1 MNVIQD
7 VPIAEY
13 AKKTGVGNQLAVRH
27 LGDGVQVGTLTL
39 DKAWIHTGLW
49 APITKHATTSEDFFN
64 VYARAKHDVLYRP
77 EMMQALQK
85 RTKEG
90 MRPAN
95 DALAFA
101 LGGDT
106 NYWHFV
112 KDFATRLYVY
122 FELGLDCPL
131 LVPASFGDAQFEIV
145 KQMFEWEGKP
155 VPPILRLGDEIA
167 AVGPT
172 VFPSTITIP
181 AAAKIWETRLKPPLL
196 RDKTG
201 QKLFVMRT
209 NVSKRRLLNQ
219 DEIAARLTELGF
231 TCIDP
236 GTLSFKEQVALFQG
250 AHVVVGVHGA
260 GLTNILFAP
269 PGGALIELTPD
280 GAQPFYKD
288 LALAKKWML
297 AQFAARPD
305 KGGESGVNRDFVIDL
320 GLVERAVL
328 PLL

>member
-7 VPIAEY
+7 VPIADY
-13 AKKTGVGNQLAVRH
+13 VKKTGIEDRLAVRH
-27 LGDGVQVGTLTL
+27 LGDGVQVGSLML

-49 APITKHATTSEDFFN
+49 APITPHATTSEDFFN
-64 VYARAKHDVLYRP
+64 VYARAKHDALYSP
-77 EMMQALQK
+77 ETLTALQA
-85 RTKEG
+85 RTKAG
-90 MRPAN
+90 VKPAN
-95 DALAFA
+95 DRLAFA
-101 LGGDT
+101 MGSDT

-131 LVPASFGDAQFEIV
+131 LVRADFGDRQFEIV
-145 KQMFEWEGKP
+145 KQMFEWEAKP

-181 AAAKIWETRLKPPLL
+181 AAARIWETRLKPPPLT
-196 RDKTG
+196 DKTG
-201 QKLFVMRT
+201 RRLFVMRE
-209 NVSKRRLLNQ
+209 NVTRRRLLNQ
-219 DEIAARLTELGF
+219 DELAERLAALGF
-231 TCIDP
+231 TCVDP

-250 AHVVVGVHGA
+250 ASVVVGVHGA
-260 GLTNILFAP
+260 GLTNVLFGP
-269 PGGALIELTPD
+269 QEGALIELTPD

-288 LALAKKWML
+288 LALARKWKVAQL
-297 AQFAARPD
+297 ASRPAQ
-305 KGGESGVNRDFVIDL
+305 GEAGAHRDFVADI
-320 GLVERAVL
+320 GIVEQAVK